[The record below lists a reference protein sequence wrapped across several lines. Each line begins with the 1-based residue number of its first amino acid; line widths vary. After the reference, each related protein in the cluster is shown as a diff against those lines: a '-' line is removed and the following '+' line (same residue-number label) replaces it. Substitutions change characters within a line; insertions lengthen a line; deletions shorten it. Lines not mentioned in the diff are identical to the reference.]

1 MKIKTND
8 QVKIIAGKDS
18 GKTGKVL
25 QVFPKRERVVVEGAN
40 IMKKHMKTQRKGE
53 KGQTIELAGPIHVS
67 NVILVCPKCGKDTR
81 IGYKTEADVKKRQ
94 CKKCNEVIE

>member
-8 QVKIIAGKDS
+8 QVKIIAGKDK

-40 IMKKHMKTQRKGE
+40 LMKKHLRTQRQGE
-53 KGQTIELAGPIHVS
+53 KGQIIELAGPIHAS
-67 NVILVCPKCGKDTR
+67 NVVLICPKCSHETR
-81 IGYKTEADVKKRQ
+81 VGYKTEADIKKRQ
-94 CKKCNEVIE
+94 CKKCHEVIE

>member
-8 QVKIIAGKDS
+8 QVKIITGKDK

-40 IMKKHMKTQRKGE
+40 MIKKHMKTQRKGE
-53 KGQTIELAGPIHVS
+53 KGQTIELAGPIHAS
-67 NVILVCPKCGKDTR
+67 NVVLICPKCSKETR
-81 IGYKTEADVKKRQ
+81 VGYKTEANVKKRQ

>member
-8 QVKIIAGKDS
+8 QVKIITGKDKD
-18 GKTGKVL
+18 KTGKVL

-40 IMKKHMKTQRKGE
+40 MIKKHMKTQRKGE

-67 NVILVCPKCGKDTR
+67 NVVLICPKCSKETR
-81 IGYKTEADVKKRQ
+81 VGYKTEANVKKRQ

>member
-8 QVKIIAGKDS
+8 QVKIITGKDK

-40 IMKKHMKTQRKGE
+40 MIKKHMKTQRKGE

-67 NVILVCPKCGKDTR
+67 NVVLICPKCSKETR
-81 IGYKTEADVKKRQ
+81 VGYKTEANIKKRQ